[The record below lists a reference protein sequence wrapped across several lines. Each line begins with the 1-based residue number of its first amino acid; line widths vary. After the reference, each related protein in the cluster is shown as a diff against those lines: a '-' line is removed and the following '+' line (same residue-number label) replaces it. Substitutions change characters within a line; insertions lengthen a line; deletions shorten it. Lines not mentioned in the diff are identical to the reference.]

1 VTTKLRTNFDIARRV
16 REMADKRE
24 RAAARASRRSRQ
36 QLNAM
41 ATSYRAL
48 ADALERGPGS
58 VAEKQTDDLPVEE

>member
-41 ATSYRAL
+41 ATNYRAL
-48 ADALERGPGS
+48 ADELERGPDS
-58 VAEKQTDDLPVEE
+58 VAEKQAAEPSVED